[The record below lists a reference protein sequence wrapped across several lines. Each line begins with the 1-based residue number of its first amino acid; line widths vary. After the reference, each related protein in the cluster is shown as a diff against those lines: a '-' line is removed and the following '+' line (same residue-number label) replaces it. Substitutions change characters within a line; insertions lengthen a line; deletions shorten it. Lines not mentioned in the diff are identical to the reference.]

1 VLRIAVDKQKELATV
16 VGTAPGVA
24 VGQHVTAAGAWV
36 KEKNFGAQFQARTP
50 SCPPA
55 PEKTAVFRQT
65 DSWWHLEL
73 GGGVSP
79 LNHVPEG
86 RCLAFGQ
93 SWCSAGRNVRGGAE
107 QAKTIEM
114 SSPHTAEGMAKYLGS
129 GLIKGI
135 GPVYGNRMVERFG
148 DKVRL

>member
-1 VLRIAVDKQKELATV
+1 MGSR
-16 VGTAPGVA
+16 
-24 VGQHVTAAGAWV
+24 
-36 KEKNFGAQFQARTP
+36 GAQR
-50 SCPPA
+50 
-55 PEKTAVFRQT
+55 
-65 DSWWHLEL
+65 
-73 GGGVSP
+73 
-79 LNHVPEG
+79 
-86 RCLAFGQ
+86 
-93 SWCSAGRNVRGGAE
+93 GRNVRGGAE